1 MTAAAVEPGQ
11 LLTFALFGDEYAV
24 PLLSVQEIVE
34 YEPLTRVP
42 AAPSFLLGVFDLRG
56 SVLPVIDLATKLG
69 IGASSVTRRS
79 CIVVVELEI
88 AEQPALLGLLV
99 DSVREVLTSSDAV
112 LAPRAE
118 HEGEALHRP
127 WHELERAG
135 SPALRLLDLDQV
147 LAAGD
152 ASRPGEP
159 PGQVYNAVQIGPV
172 EPRGGD
178 PAPEGR

>member
-1 MTAAAVEPGQ
+1 VTAAALEPGP
-11 LLTFALFGDEYAV
+11 LLTFALSGDEYAV
-24 PLLSVQEIVE
+24 PLLRVQEIVE
-34 YEPLTRVP
+34 YEPVTRVP

-69 IGASSVTRRS
+69 FGASSVTRRS

-99 DSVREVLTSSDAV
+99 DSVREVLTSWDADSAPSAEHDGDAV
-112 LAPRAE
+112 
-118 HEGEALHRP
+118 HRP
-127 WHELERAG
+127 WRELERAG
-135 SPALRLLDLDQV
+135 TPALRLLDLELV
-147 LAAGD
+147 MAARD

-159 PGQVYNAVQIGPV
+159 PDQVYNAVQIGAV
-172 EPRGGD
+172 EPRDGD